1 MVDVPLVLI
10 QVVLFD
16 VVVYLYVFQ
25 NLQFDLAH
33 ILFSM
38 ANLARTASQ
47 FFINLLFIFTL
58 TMTMYSFFRALGAL
72 CASLDVGK

>member
-1 MVDVPLVLI
+1 
-10 QVVLFD
+10 
-16 VVVYLYVFQ
+16 
-25 NLQFDLAH
+25 
-33 ILFSM
+33 M

-72 CASLDVGK
+72 CASLDVGEKPWKEEKKTFRRKLH

>member
-1 MVDVPLVLI
+1 
-10 QVVLFD
+10 
-16 VVVYLYVFQ
+16 
-25 NLQFDLAH
+25 
-33 ILFSM
+33 M